1 MAYKATVRFYDTEN
15 KETYLIGDE
24 YTGKEE
30 RIKEL
35 STKDNKAGY
44 PVIEEV
50 AKKKSKKKKETKD
63 SK

>member
-24 YTGKEE
+24 YTGKKE

-35 STKDNKAGY
+35 STKDNKVGY